1 LLLLLVL
8 LMLLPALLV
17 LVRWLSVL
25 LLLLLRGR
33 FNDLSLHPRYH
44 GVELDGVNVAVFA
57 HHFCHQLGVRN
68 QMVHL

>member
-1 LLLLLVL
+1 MLLVL
-8 LMLLPALLV
+8 LMQLPALLV
-17 LVRWLSVL
+17 LVRWLSV
-25 LLLLLRGR
+25 LLLLRGR

>member
-1 LLLLLVL
+1 LLSLLLVL

-17 LVRWLSVL
+17 LVRWLSV

>member
-1 LLLLLVL
+1 MLLVL

-17 LVRWLSVL
+17 LVRWLSV